1 MQTVKAGENI
11 FCKGEQGEHAYI
23 IERGQVDISFKR
35 GERSIRVASL
45 GPGEIFGEM
54 ALIDNR
60 ERSATATAAIDC
72 ELLVIRREQIQAVLK
87 TADSTVSLLLE
98 VLLGRFRSMQGR
110 LDFSSE
116 PSAVIAQ
123 STESLRKAERYR
135 HRNAIDRLKLER
147 ELEQAIEENEFQL
160 LMQPII
166 SMTTGRPAGFE
177 ALLRWDH
184 SERGYI
190 PPDQFIAIAES
201 TDLIQSIDLWV
212 IRHAFRQIREIH
224 NAIEAPLGPLP
235 FVSINLSGVSFTSD
249 KALTLIQDLVEESDI
264 DPSIFKIEITEG
276 VLIDNPKQVSI
287 MLDRLREMGVQIALD
302 DFGTGYSSLSY
313 LVAFP
318 ISTIKIDRIFVSNM
332 LVDGRSLEVV
342 RAIISMA
349 HTLDLKVIAE
359 GIENVPELQSLWQM
373 NCDYGQGFL
382 LGRPLDMEKAVAY
395 AKRGPVMT
403 TGPVMLQN

>member
-1 MQTVKAGENI
+1 
-11 FCKGEQGEHAYI
+11 
-23 IERGQVDISFKR
+23 
-35 GERSIRVASL
+35 
-45 GPGEIFGEM
+45 
-54 ALIDNR
+54 
-60 ERSATATAAIDC
+60 
-72 ELLVIRREQIQAVLK
+72 
-87 TADSTVSLLLE
+87 
-98 VLLGRFRSMQGR
+98 
-110 LDFSSE
+110 
-116 PSAVIAQ
+116 
-123 STESLRKAERYR
+123 
-135 HRNAIDRLKLER
+135 
-147 ELEQAIEENEFQL
+147 
-160 LMQPII
+160 
-166 SMTTGRPAGFE
+166 
-177 ALLRWDH
+177 
-184 SERGYI
+184 
-190 PPDQFIAIAES
+190 
-201 TDLIQSIDLWV
+201 
-212 IRHAFRQIREIH
+212 
-224 NAIEAPLGPLP
+224 
-235 FVSINLSGVSFTSD
+235 
-249 KALTLIQDLVEESDI
+249 
-264 DPSIFKIEITEG
+264 
-276 VLIDNPKQVSI
+276 